1 MFMLRR
7 FIAVGLLLGSSVTL
21 ADTLDI
27 NLSNS
32 AAQFKYGVPSGIAG
46 KSSLFASLLYNDAND
61 VLVDGGLL
69 VLNEEGGVPGLSLGI
84 GAKVVAASLN
94 KVAPSRKFVS
104 GVALGAQ
111 VRFEIPTDRR
121 FAVIG
126 EYHYAPG
133 IISFGGADNFSQ
145 SAIRGEFAISPL
157 TQAYI
162 GYRES
167 RFKLANGLPDGKLDS
182 GVHIGVRLA
191 F

>member
-1 MFMLRR
+1 MVRR
-7 FIAVGLLLGSSVTL
+7 YVAVGLLLASSFAV

-46 KSSLFASLLYNDAND
+46 KSSLFASFLYNDASD
-61 VLVDGGLL
+61 YLAEAGLL
-69 VLNEEGGVPGLSLGI
+69 VLNEEGGVPGLSLGV
-84 GAKVVAASLN
+84 GAKAVAASLS

-104 GVALGAQ
+104 GVALGLQ
-111 VRFEIPTDRR
+111 VRFEIPADRR
-121 FAVIG
+121 FAVVG

-145 SAIRGEFAISPL
+145 AAIRGEFSISSL
-157 TQAYI
+157 THAYI
-162 GYRES
+162 GYRNS
-167 RFKLANGLPDGKLDS
+167 KFGMANGLRDGELDN
-182 GVHIGVRLA
+182 GAHVGIRLS

>member
-1 MFMLRR
+1 MLRR
-7 FIAVGLLLGSSVTL
+7 FVAVGLLLGSSVTV

-32 AAQFKYGVPSGIAG
+32 AAQFKYSVPSGLAG
-46 KSSLFASLLYNDAND
+46 KSSLFASFLYNDAND

-69 VLNEEGGVPGLSLGI
+69 VLNEEGGVPGLSLGV

-111 VRFEIPTDRR
+111 VRFEIASDRR
-121 FAVIG
+121 FAMIG
-126 EYHYAPG
+126 EYHYAPS
-133 IISFGGADNFSQ
+133 IISFGGADSFSQ
-145 SAIRGEFAISPL
+145 AAVRGEFAISPL

-167 RFKLANGLPDGKLDS
+167 RFKLSNGLPDGKLDN
-182 GVHIGVRLA
+182 GAHIGVRLS